1 MNRDPLYLLF
11 YILVFVIIVWLLLQ
25 FVARI

>member
-11 YILVFVIIVWLLLQ
+11 YVLVFVIIVWLLLQ